1 MEDLSENFFENHRKS
16 DRICVIV
23 CVYLSLENNFLE
35 VYHAYRTME
44 NNGDR
49 IADRKMIYAVFGLA
63 ASMLCIMGYYPV
75 VPAFYTACCLDKKR
89 NFLLYIG
96 LVVGMGWCMP
106 VAAIVKYLFIL
117 FVLGI
122 AIRFY
127 IWANRRCSG
136 WTAGMIAGI
145 TTIAM
150 NTSGLL
156 ILNMEKKALILG
168 ISEGVIVFA
177 LAVLFHYGIGMGS
190 QIFRERHKNRV
201 EEEGVETMVGMDP
214 QGRIHAFAEAV
225 DELPWH
231 LPRWTAGKSQNS
243 RTIWIFLPR
252 RLPESCVRTA
262 MDVSCV

>member
-156 ILNMEKKALILG
+156 ILNMEK
-168 ISEGVIVFA
+168 
-177 LAVLFHYGIGMGS
+177 
-190 QIFRERHKNRV
+190 RH
-201 EEEGVETMVGMDP
+201 
-214 QGRIHAFAEAV
+214 
-225 DELPWH
+225 
-231 LPRWTAGKSQNS
+231 
-243 RTIWIFLPR
+243 
-252 RLPESCVRTA
+252 
-262 MDVSCV
+262 

>member
-1 MEDLSENFFENHRKS
+1 MRTGQWKTMG
-16 DRICVIV
+16 IG
-23 CVYLSLENNFLE
+23 SLI
-35 VYHAYRTME
+35 
-44 NNGDR
+44 G
-49 IADRKMIYAVFGLA
+49 KMIYAVFGLA

-201 EEEGVETMVGMDP
+201 EEEGVETGLVIVSVCADTADMIWLFLFLFLHP
-214 QGRIHAFAEAV
+214 QRMNNSIQV
-225 DELPWH
+225 NN
-231 LPRWTAGKSQNS
+231 NS
-243 RTIWIFLPR
+243 RFMFISIQLITLYSMMI
-252 RLPESCVRTA
+252 VA
-262 MDVSCV
+262 NV

>member
-1 MEDLSENFFENHRKS
+1 MRTGQWKTMG
-16 DRICVIV
+16 IG
-23 CVYLSLENNFLE
+23 SLI
-35 VYHAYRTME
+35 
-44 NNGDR
+44 G
-49 IADRKMIYAVFGLA
+49 KMIYAVFGLA

-145 TTIAM
+145 TTIG
-150 NTSGLL
+150 TSDSEYG
-156 ILNMEKKALILG
+156 EKG
-168 ISEGVIVFA
+168 I
-177 LAVLFHYGIGMGS
+177 
-190 QIFRERHKNRV
+190 
-201 EEEGVETMVGMDP
+201 D
-214 QGRIHAFAEAV
+214 
-225 DELPWH
+225 PWH
-231 LPRWTAGKSQNS
+231 Q
-243 RTIWIFLPR
+243 R
-252 RLPESCVRTA
+252 RCDRVCTGSIVPLWNRNGQSDFPGET
-262 MDVSCV
+262 

>member
-1 MEDLSENFFENHRKS
+1 MRTGQWKTMG
-16 DRICVIV
+16 IG
-23 CVYLSLENNFLE
+23 SLI
-35 VYHAYRTME
+35 
-44 NNGDR
+44 G
-49 IADRKMIYAVFGLA
+49 KMIYAVFGLA

-201 EEEGVETMVGMDP
+201 EQELSL
-214 QGRIHAFAEAV
+214 IH
-225 DELPWH
+225 
-231 LPRWTAGKSQNS
+231 
-243 RTIWIFLPR
+243 I
-252 RLPESCVRTA
+252 
-262 MDVSCV
+262 

>member
-1 MEDLSENFFENHRKS
+1 MRTGQWKTMG
-16 DRICVIV
+16 IG
-23 CVYLSLENNFLE
+23 SLI
-35 VYHAYRTME
+35 
-44 NNGDR
+44 G
-49 IADRKMIYAVFGLA
+49 KMIYAVFGLA

-190 QIFRERHKNRV
+190 QIFRERHKRQL
-201 EEEGVETMVGMDP
+201 TS
-214 QGRIHAFAEAV
+214 F
-225 DELPWH
+225 PWH

-243 RTIWIFLPR
+243 RIIWIFLPR